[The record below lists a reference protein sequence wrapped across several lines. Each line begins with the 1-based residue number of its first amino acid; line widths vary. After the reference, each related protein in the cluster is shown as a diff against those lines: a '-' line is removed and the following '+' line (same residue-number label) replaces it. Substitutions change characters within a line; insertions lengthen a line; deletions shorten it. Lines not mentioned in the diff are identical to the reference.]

1 MCLKY
6 SKEEVCKK
14 ELSDEVDVLHVDKES
29 LLQLD
34 FIFFERVCQVCPKYQ
49 GKCVIL
55 IKKVG
60 NEVRNVIAPAG

>member
-1 MCLKY
+1 M
-6 SKEEVCKK
+6 
-14 ELSDEVDVLHVDKES
+14 SDEVDVLHVDKES

-34 FIFFERVCQVCPKYQ
+34 FIFFERVGQVCPKYQ